1 MYNVITSFECFSS
14 NIYISLF
21 LWIDLENSA
30 AVIFAM
36 LMTEGKLKLQKLE
49 IPFCRLHTCHQEL
62 KLLGQEVL
70 QEMFQWLTLLGWV
83 GRAAKVPK
91 IWILLAHLKM

>member
-1 MYNVITSFECFSS
+1 MCYLITSFECFDG
-14 NIYISLF
+14 IYISLF

-30 AVIFAM
+30 AVILAI
-36 LMTEGKLKLQKLE
+36 LMTAGKLKLQELE
-49 IPFCRLHTCHQEL
+49 IPFCHLHNCHQEL

-70 QEMFQWLTLLGWV
+70 QDMFQWLTLLGWV

-91 IWILLAHLKM
+91 I